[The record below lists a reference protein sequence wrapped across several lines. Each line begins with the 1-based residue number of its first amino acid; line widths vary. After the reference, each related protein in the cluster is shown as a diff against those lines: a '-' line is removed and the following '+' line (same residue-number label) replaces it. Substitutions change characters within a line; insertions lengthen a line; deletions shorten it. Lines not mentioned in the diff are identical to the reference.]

1 MRIRSPLRRGRLL
14 RRYKRF
20 LADVELEDG
29 EVLTA
34 HCPNPG
40 SLAGCLEEGQE
51 AIVRDSE
58 DPRRKLRFTLQTLKV
73 GRSWV
78 NVDTMLPNPLVAEW
92 VEAGLIP
99 ELTGFERIERE
110 VRYGDSSRIDLLLT
124 DANGGRTYVEV
135 KNTTL
140 VERGVARFP
149 DSVTERGRKHLEE
162 LVRMVEEGHRAVMFF
177 LVSRADARRFE
188 PADAIDPAYG
198 LMLREALARGVE
210 ALVYSARVRP
220 ERIELGRPLPL
231 VLPDPPP
238 EAPSSRTARRRT
250 KAPRRARGNARRAR

>member
-1 MRIRSPLRRGRLL
+1 MLRGRLV

-51 AIVRDSE
+51 AVLRDSE
-58 DPRRKLRFTLQTLKV
+58 DPRRKLRFTLQSLKV

-78 NVDTMLPNPLVAEW
+78 NIDTMLPNPLVAEW
-92 VEAGLIP
+92 VAAGRIP
-99 ELTGFERIERE
+99 ELDGFERLERE
-110 VRYGDSSRIDLLLT
+110 VRYGNSSRIDLLLT
-124 DANGGRTYVEV
+124 GRNGRRTYVEV

-140 VERGVARFP
+140 VERGIARFP
-149 DSVTERGRKHLEE
+149 DSVTERGRKHLAE
-162 LVRMVEEGHRAVMFF
+162 LTEMVEQGHRAVMFF

-198 LMLREALARGVE
+198 LALREALARGVE

-231 VLPDPPP
+231 CLPEPPP
-238 EAPSSRTARRRT
+238 EPPRRRVGS
-250 KAPRRARGNARRAR
+250 R